1 MWHSASWIAAT
12 PDIFEVVK
20 PGQSHPRL
28 PHAVPDAVLL
38 SAGERYEELARRV
51 KAGYGK
57 FDHESAIQLMTRP
70 VCMTS
75 NIQSVLFAPDTLDFW
90 VANAD
95 SKNVASD
102 TRFTHYNLKELL
114 KAEGTASVR

>member
-1 MWHSASWIAAT
+1 M
-12 PDIFEVVK
+12 
-20 PGQSHPRL
+20 R
-28 PHAVPDAVLL
+28 
-38 SAGERYEELARRV
+38 
-51 KAGYGK
+51 
-57 FDHESAIQLMTRP
+57 LMTRP

-95 SKNVASD
+95 SKNVASH

-114 KAEGTASVR
+114 RAGAGPSANSGRSAASGPTANAGNATR